1 MFCPRCG
8 TENDSEL
15 SYCRSCGQALS
26 SVRLA
31 VEGRVDQAITALRN
45 EQRIS
50 VYRVRLAVSAFL
62 ILAALAT
69 LFTGG
74 RVGFANI
81 GSAAILLI
89 IILILFVQLVLKSRR
104 VAHLLDPEA
113 ELREFAPKPVA
124 TSLSEARTNALPS
137 PVHKTPMSV
146 AESTTLKLNADDS
159 QKSQPS
165 S

>member
-26 SVRLA
+26 PVRLA
-31 VEGRVDQAITALRN
+31 IEGRVDQAIKALRN

-74 RVGFANI
+74 RVGFSNV

-104 VAHLLDPEA
+104 VAHLLDYEA
-113 ELREFAPKPVA
+113 EPGELATKPVA
-124 TSLSEARTNALPS
+124 TSLSEARTNALPAS
-137 PVHKTPMSV
+137 LHKTPLSV
-146 AESTTLKLNADDS
+146 AESTTLKLNPEDS
-159 QKSQPS
+159 QKPDHR
-165 S
+165 

>member
-8 TENDSEL
+8 TENDSEP
-15 SYCRSCGQALS
+15 SYCRTCGQALS

-31 VEGRVDQAITALRN
+31 VEGHVDQAIKVLRN

-50 VYRVRLAVSAFL
+50 VYRIRLAVSAFL

-81 GSAAILLI
+81 GSATVLLI
-89 IILILFVQLVLKSRR
+89 IILIFFVQLVLKSRR
-104 VAHLLDPEA
+104 VARLLDPEA
-113 ELREFAPKPVA
+113 ERGELGTSPVA
-124 TSLSEARTNALPS
+124 TSLSEARTNALPA
-137 PVHKTPMSV
+137 PVHKTPLSV
-146 AESTTLKLNADDS
+146 AESTTLKLKPEDS
-159 QKSQPS
+159 QKHNHR
-165 S
+165 